1 MNDDIDDYYECIW
14 DLALLESLI
23 NNLRLCGYEDKK
35 RLAIRICKQKDL
47 NGNNS
52 DEIRFRMIRV
62 KRRLL
67 FKQLFAHYL
76 LPHCR
81 LYRSRAMMKFHYQQ
95 ITFD

>member
-23 NNLRLCGYEDKK
+23 NNLHNRGYEDKK

-47 NGNNS
+47 NGNNP

-67 FKQLFAHYL
+67 FKQILAHYL
-76 LPHCR
+76 LPNCR
-81 LYRSRAMMKFHYQQ
+81 LYRSRAMVKLHSEQ
-95 ITFD
+95 INFD

>member
-23 NNLRLCGYEDKK
+23 NNLSLRGYEDKK

-52 DEIRFRMIRV
+52 DEIRLRMIRV

-76 LPHCR
+76 LPHSR